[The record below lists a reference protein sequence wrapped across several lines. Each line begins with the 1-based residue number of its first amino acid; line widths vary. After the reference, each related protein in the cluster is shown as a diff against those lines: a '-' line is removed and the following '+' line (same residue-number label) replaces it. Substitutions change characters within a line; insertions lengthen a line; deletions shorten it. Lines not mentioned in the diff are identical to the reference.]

1 MNSGSRK
8 IINALDKSNLKQAKI
23 EILCK
28 IKNIEF
34 EVKNKDIMGN
44 LMQSWLEVFLTENK
58 INWKPKGSQE
68 YPDFVLDNDEYL
80 ELKCYFKDASPAFDI
95 ANFKSLITDLI
106 INPKRLDSDY
116 LIFSYGFDTT
126 KGITIDNYWCKKI
139 WEITKIPTS
148 RRKSHTYNLISAQVK
163 RSTIYNLRPFNFST
177 KPDDCLPNRLSFIH
191 QLKKTI
197 DAFSSQLITP
207 DTKFKDGDDWF
218 AMVSKKYKEQ
228 TKKEL

>member
-1 MNSGSRK
+1 MTSGSQK

-68 YPDFVLDNDEYL
+68 YPDFDLDNDEYL

-95 ANFKSLITDLI
+95 ANFKSLIT
-106 INPKRLDSDY
+106 KKS
-116 LIFSYGFDTT
+116 IFIFTNTRQIHDTT
-126 KGITIDNYWCKKI
+126 N
-139 WEITKIPTS
+139 
-148 RRKSHTYNLISAQVK
+148 
-163 RSTIYNLRPFNFST
+163 
-177 KPDDCLPNRLSFIH
+177 
-191 QLKKTI
+191 
-197 DAFSSQLITP
+197 
-207 DTKFKDGDDWF
+207 
-218 AMVSKKYKEQ
+218 
-228 TKKEL
+228 